1 LSHPRGKA
9 PEGWCRHRIAAGI
22 AKRVR
27 ELLAAEAPQAPTQEQ
42 PRGAPRCPLGEA
54 PASVNVRAM
63 LAGHECQLT
72 LRDHDEGALLLRP
85 QAVLKRPDVQP
96 VPRPAPRAG
105 QWKKREY
112 AGR

>member
-1 LSHPRGKA
+1 MPLLSTLYEPLSKQL
-9 PEGWCRHRIAAGI
+9 IS
-22 AKRVR
+22 V
-27 ELLAAEAPQAPTQEQ
+27 L
-42 PRGAPRCPLGEA
+42 GAPRCPLGEA
-54 PASVNVRAM
+54 PASVNVRVM

-72 LRDHDEGALLLRP
+72 LRDHDEGALLLRL

-105 QWKKREY
+105 QWKKRAY